1 MAEKVTFLKLSSIL
15 DEMSSSKKGD
25 KSKLLKSFIE
35 NFQSEAIQTGKPF
48 CEVGSWQSNLSMY
61 IRITRKGM

>member
-48 CEVGSWQSNLSMY
+48 CEVGSW
-61 IRITRKGM
+61 